1 MGPQPGGYFAR
12 LPNEILLEILEP
24 LNVLDF
30 TSLVPA
36 LYPLLRARNLAPTIL
51 PVEARKM
58 MSLRRVWEWDS
69 TVGNTRPRTTTWRWV
84 SSVAMSVPVFVTTI
98 RSLPPELILH
108 MSDYMSTQDKINFA
122 IATLEWG
129 L

>member
-1 MGPQPGGYFAR
+1 MSPQPGGYFAR

-30 TSLVPA
+30 SNLVPA

-51 PVEARKM
+51 LAEARTM
-58 MSLRRVWEWDS
+58 MNFHRVWEWGS
-69 TVGNTRPRTTTWRWV
+69 AIGNMGPRATRWRPV
-84 SSVAMSVPVFVTTI
+84 SPIAMRVPVFVTTI

-122 IATLEWG
+122 IATWQSR
-129 L
+129 